1 MDSIRSVIKANRS
14 KIADSSLK
22 TYTSIVGNL
31 YKKVAGNDDLPK
43 ALEFFKKNVKEVMKF
58 LADTP
63 SGKRKTILASLVVFT
78 EKDEDASGRYR
89 TLMLDDKK
97 IYDEEEKDQ
106 KMTDSQRENWVSQD
120 ELRDLWNR
128 MDKENRPLL
137 SRDSLKERELQQLQ
151 NFVIL
156 SLYYLQPPRRLKD
169 YTEMKLKNI
178 DEEKDNFAK
187 KDKLVF
193 NVYKTAKTHGK
204 EEVTLNPKL
213 KFILNKWKT
222 LNANEYLL
230 VSLGGKKLTSSQLQQ
245 RLNTI
250 LGKKASVNILRHSF
264 LSDKYKDLPAL
275 RELETRADDM
285 GHTLEQALLYVK
297 RDAPAPAPVESSAP
311 APAPVAVKKVVKKK
325 IQKSG
330 KRVQKDQ
337 KDQKDESKK

>member
-1 MDSIRSVIKANRS
+1 MDSIRTVIKVNRP

-22 TYTSIVGNL
+22 TYTSIVANL
-31 YKKVAGNDDLPK
+31 YKKVAGNDDLAK
-43 ALEFFKKNVKEVMKF
+43 ALDYFKKNTKEVIKF

-63 SGKRKTILASLVVFT
+63 SSKRKTILASLVVFT

-120 ELRDLWNR
+120 ELKELYSR

-137 SRDSLKERELQQLQ
+137 SRDSLKDRELQQLQ
-151 NFVIL
+151 NFLIL

-169 YTEMKLKNI
+169 YTEMKIRGI
-178 DEEKDNFAK
+178 DEEKDNFTK

-193 NVYKTAKTHGK
+193 NVYKTAKTHGR
-204 EEVTLNPKL
+204 EEVNLNPKL
-213 KFILNKWKT
+213 KFIINKWKV
-222 LNANEYLL
+222 LNPSEYLL
-230 VSLGGKKLTSSQLQQ
+230 ISIGGKKLSSSQLQQ

-275 RELETRADDM
+275 RELEQRAEDM
-285 GHTLEQALLYVK
+285 GHTLQQALLYVK
-297 RDAPAPAPVESSAP
+297 TDAPETAPPVAPPVAPVK
-311 APAPVAVKKVVKKK
+311 VKVVKKK

-330 KRVQKDQ
+330 SRVK
-337 KDQKDESKK
+337 KDESKK